1 MAIGPLRTSDIK
13 SRVLHLA
20 QTSVYQIKLAPPA
33 DVSEHLKRNGFDYQQ
48 DGENVELLC
57 NSAVLP
63 GTSLNTHQVMG
74 DYTGVMERMA
84 YRRVYDSTVDFTFY
98 VDHDYKVIEF
108 FDGWIDFISA
118 QGEGQYLSDEDA
130 LKFAAAYRVN
140 YPKSYKTN
148 MYIVKFEKDV
158 SNERD
163 VFEHDDTFQLTYTL
177 VNAFPTNIISSP
189 VSYEGSNVLR
199 YTVSCAFDRYVLDKR
214 KVTEP
219 ES

>member
-20 QTSVYQIKLAPPA
+20 QTSVYQIKLSPP
-33 DVSEHLKRNGFDYQQ
+33 DEVNRHLKRNGFDYQQ
-48 DGENVELLC
+48 DGEDIELLC
-57 NSAVLP
+57 SNAVLP
-63 GTSLNTHQVMG
+63 GTSLNTHQVLG

-108 FDGWIDFISA
+108 FDGWFDFISA
-118 QGEGQYLSDEDA
+118 QGEGQYLSDQDA
-130 LKFAAAYRVN
+130 VKNAAAYRVN

-158 SNERD
+158 SNDRK
-163 VFEHDDTFQLTYTL
+163 VFEDDDTYQLTYIL
-177 VNAFPTNIISSP
+177 VNAFPTNIISTP
-189 VSYEGSNVLR
+189 ISYEGSNVLR
-199 YTVSCAFDRYVLDKR
+199 YTVSCAFDRYVLNKR
-214 KVTEP
+214 QIEEI